1 MEQFENI
8 RFRSD
13 FFHDLK
19 LHQEFN
25 RTTLECSGLFR
36 VLHLVYIGELVWFFW
51 KMVIVLDE
59 PVEYARYVPGLV
71 AIWLLVEGFR
81 LLATRGGGIQFKR
94 SQMLNGGKPTHDSV
108 FFCDDAIHTL
118 EQESGNKATL
128 GYDNVRIVYESEH
141 LYLLGIKYNMFLMVH
156 KENLTGTREE
166 FGQFLYEKCPK
177 LRRKKVRKCRT
188 GRIINFVKWASILLS
203 LVVCLFFHPWLQ
215 LNKQFQGQIH
225 NGMKLAEISAELE
238 SFGLTPL
245 TDTDLVTTE
254 NGLFYLSNDKLSHLL
269 YCMGAGIRD
278 YDTGDFLPAESGVF
292 FTYYWAEF
300 PDTMYTDL
308 LRGID
313 AMSRGE
319 LAIENIFEDHSCAD
333 WANYDGTITVSF
345 DLNGSPHQISAVF
358 YQEWYDEQV
367 LNTLNTMVMEAT
379 GKQLWFADFQDTGCF
394 IFLGDTAWAEAFA
407 DRTGLVLSSDIND
420 IY

>member
-19 LHQEFN
+19 LHKEFN
-25 RTTLECSGLFR
+25 RTTLACSGLFR

-188 GRIINFVKWASILLS
+188 GRIINFVKWAVILLS

-215 LNKQFQGQIH
+215 MNKKFQGQIH

-245 TDTDLVTTE
+245 TDADLVTTE

-319 LAIENIFEDHSCAD
+319 LAIENIFEDHRCTD
-333 WANYDGTITVSF
+333 WTNYDGTITVSF
-345 DLNGSPHQISAVF
+345 DLNGLPHQISAVF

-367 LNTLNTMVMEAT
+367 LNTLNTMVMEAI

-394 IFLGDTAWAEAFA
+394 IFLGDTAWAETFA

>member
-51 KMVIVLDE
+51 KMVIVLDK

-94 SQMLNGGKPTHDSV
+94 SLMLNGGKPTHDSV

-188 GRIINFVKWASILLS
+188 GRIINFVKWAVILLS

-215 LNKQFQGQIH
+215 MNKKFQGQIH

-245 TDTDLVTTE
+245 TDADLVTTE

-319 LAIENIFEDHSCAD
+319 LAIENIFEDHRCTD
-333 WANYDGTITVSF
+333 WTNYDGTITVSF
-345 DLNGSPHQISAVF
+345 DLNGLPHQISAVF

-367 LNTLNTMVMEAT
+367 LNTLNTMVMEAI

-394 IFLGDTAWAEAFA
+394 IFLGDTAWAETFA

>member
-13 FFHDLK
+13 FFHDLN

-177 LRRKKVRKCRT
+177 LRHKKVRKCKT
-188 GRIINFVKWASILLS
+188 GRIINYIKWSVIALS
-203 LVVCLFFHPWLQ
+203 LVFALFFHPWLQ
-215 LNKQFQGQIH
+215 INKRIQGQIH

-238 SFGLTPL
+238 AFGLTPM
-245 TDTDLVTTE
+245 TDTELVTTE
-254 NGLFYLSNDKLSHLL
+254 NGLFYLSDDKLTHLL
-269 YCMGAGIRD
+269 FCMGEGTRD
-278 YDTGDFLPAESGVF
+278 YGTGAFDPAESGVF
-292 FTYYWAEF
+292 FTYYWAQF
-300 PDTMYTDL
+300 PETMYTDL
-308 LRGID
+308 LNGIA

-319 LAIENIFEDHSCAD
+319 LVIENISEDHSNAD
-333 WANYDGTITVSF
+333 WNNYDGTISVSF
-345 DLNGSPHQISAVF
+345 LLNGAPQKIDAVF
-358 YQEWYDEQV
+358 YQEWYDEQI
-367 LNTLNTMVMEAT
+367 LNTLNSMIMEAT
-379 GKQLWFADFQDTGCF
+379 GKTLWFADFEDTGCF
-394 IFLGDTAWAEAFA
+394 LFLGDQDWAAAFA
-407 DRTGLVLSSDIND
+407 DRTGLEFSSDIND